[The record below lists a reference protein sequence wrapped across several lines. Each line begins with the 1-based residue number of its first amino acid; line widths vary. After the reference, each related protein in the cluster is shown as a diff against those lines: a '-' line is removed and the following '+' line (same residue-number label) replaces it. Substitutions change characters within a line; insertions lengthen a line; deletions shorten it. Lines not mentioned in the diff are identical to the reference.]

1 MIRLAFTAG
10 VIAGALGVLA
20 ATLWLALVSGG
31 TVADPRD
38 ATFEWPAS

>member
-1 MIRLAFTAG
+1 MIRYLATGA
-10 VIAGALGVLA
+10 VLGALGVLA

-38 ATFEWPAS
+38 APFEWPAS